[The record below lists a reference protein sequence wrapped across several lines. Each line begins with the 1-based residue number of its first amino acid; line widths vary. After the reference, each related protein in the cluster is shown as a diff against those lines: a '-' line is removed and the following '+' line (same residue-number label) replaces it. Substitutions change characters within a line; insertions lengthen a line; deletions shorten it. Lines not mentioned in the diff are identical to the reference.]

1 MGEIR
6 KVAKV
11 KLVIGMISGDPAL
24 FKKAALHLTKIYG
37 PVDFTSDIITF
48 DQTSYYEKEMGR
60 NLQRQFISF
69 KRLILPDTLI
79 QIKRQS
85 NALEHRLSPE
95 RQNRAIN
102 LDPGYLEYGKLVL
115 ATTKDH
121 QHRLYLGKGI
131 FGEVTLRY
139 TNGSFIPWEWTY
151 PDYATSVYI
160 NIFNQIRKLY
170 QKQIKTVIK
179 LYSKN

>member
-1 MGEIR
+1 
-6 KVAKV
+6 
-11 KLVIGMISGDPAL
+11 MIAADPAL
-24 FKKAALHLTKIYG
+24 FKKAALHLAKIFG

-69 KRLILPDTLI
+69 KRLILPAKLI
-79 QIKRQS
+79 LIKRQA
-85 NALEHRLSPE
+85 NKLEFKLSQN
-95 RQNRAIN
+95 RQHRAIN

-121 QHRLYLGKGI
+121 QHRLYLGQGI

-139 TNGSFIPWEWTY
+139 TNGSFTPWEWTY
-151 PDYATSVYI
+151 PDYATQEYI
-160 NIFNQIRKLY
+160 NIFNHIRKLY
-170 QKQIKTVIK
+170 QKQIKTGVK
-179 LYSKN
+179 V